1 MTPSASTNPY
11 RHYLGGCAS
20 LDAVVRCVPLAY
32 VHPDNSSAGALRH
45 L

>member
-11 RHYLGGCAS
+11 RYYLGVCAS

-32 VHPDNSSAGALRH
+32 VHQDNYSASVLRH

>member
-11 RHYLGGCAS
+11 RHYLGVCAS
-20 LDAVVRCVPLAY
+20 LDAVVRCVLVAY
-32 VHPDNSSAGALRH
+32 VHQDNYSASVLRH